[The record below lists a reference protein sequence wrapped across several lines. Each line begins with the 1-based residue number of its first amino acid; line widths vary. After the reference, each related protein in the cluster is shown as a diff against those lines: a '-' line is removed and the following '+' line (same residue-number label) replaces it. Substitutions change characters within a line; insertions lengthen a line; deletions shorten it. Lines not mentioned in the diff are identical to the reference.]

1 MKSNERTN
9 TNELNANG
17 GILDSGSGWKIW
29 HELYG
34 G

>member
-17 GILDSGSGWKIW
+17 GILVALDEKVDTGSMVGS
-29 HELYG
+29 
-34 G
+34 